1 MRAVPMSGANGP
13 SGVSMPGGPAEGDE
27 PRVRTVEQ
35 AVRRGPRTGWRKFAR
50 VVPGGGRGKENE
62 QDAIDIERART
73 AFDGCRRIVV
83 LGCTGGAGQTVTAM
97 MVGHTLAS
105 LRDDR
110 VVAVDAN
117 PGSGSLG
124 RRARNETPETLT
136 TLLGHA
142 PDVSGYL
149 AMRAYTSQSQS
160 RLEVVASDQNIA
172 ATQAMDDR
180 AYSGLVHLLDRYYKI
195 TLVDPSA
202 AGVARVLPHAD
213 QLVLVAPASGDAA
226 RAVAMTLEWL
236 DGHGYA
242 DLRSRAVVAV
252 NGLSKRSQADVERA
266 EGVARGRCRAIVRIP
281 WDDHLSADRGTP
293 NELDDLRSATRRSY
307 TALAGIVASGL
318 AGMPERT
325 DQEASQ

>member
-1 MRAVPMSGANGP
+1 MPSAPVSGP
-13 SGVSMPGGPAEGDE
+13 SGVSVPGPPVEQNE

-35 AVRRGPRTGWRKFAR
+35 AVRRGPRTGWRKFAK
-50 VVPGGGRGKENE
+50 VVPGGGRGKEAE
-62 QDAIDIERART
+62 QDAIDADRT
-73 AFDGCRRIVV
+73 RTVFDGCRRIVV

-97 MVGHTLAS
+97 MMGHTLAS
-105 LRDDR
+105 IRDDR

-117 PGSGSLG
+117 PGGKSLG

-136 TLLGHA
+136 TLLAHIT
-142 PDVSGYL
+142 DVGGYL

-160 RLEVVASDQNIA
+160 HLEVIASDQNIA
-172 ATQAMDDR
+172 ATQALDDR

-252 NGLSKRSQADVERA
+252 NGVSKRSQADVERA
-266 EGVARGRCRAIVRIP
+266 ESVARGRCRAIVRIP
-281 WDDHLSADRGTP
+281 WDDHLSADRGNP
-293 NELDDLRSATRRSY
+293 AELDDLRSVTRRSY

-318 AGMPERT
+318 AGMPDRT